1 MSRPYTD
8 PMPGEETEPDGIPV
22 AHGPIP
28 RAVWLLVALN
38 VLLMTSYSMLVPTY
52 RGPDEPQHVDL
63 VLALQHDLRY
73 PSLGSRYLA
82 ASIRRSMLLVDYAA
96 LQTPHLTAAAAIPR
110 GERPP
115 LANDVPP
122 ATQGIRNQLLQH
134 PPLYYWLQAV
144 LSRSV
149 TRVTGGLDAWPFD
162 RFASLLRLVD
172 VLLLAPLPLLA
183 YAVARRL
190 GAVEQAGVAAAAFP
204 LAIPELSH
212 FGGIV
217 NNDDLL
223 ILLFGVCTLLLT
235 RVMTGDLTVR
245 TAVLTGVAGG
255 LALFT
260 KGFALVFPAWALL
273 AYLASPT
280 RRGNGRLIAGR
291 LGIVG
296 VTAFAFGGWWWLRN
310 LVVYGTLQPTMTTF
324 PPVRGFRPD
333 TWWWIRRFAEAM
345 TERFWSWIGGSGG
358 RVPAP
363 VFLLAT
369 AISLAGIGVAIWT
382 ASSGRR
388 RAVLAILLLPIVAN
402 VGIVALP
409 AYRAYARSGAT
420 PALQGRYLF
429 PGVVALAAIVA
440 IGLHRA
446 LGRNGSWLPLLTVG
460 AAAVIQG
467 FAVTRIMGSFWG
479 PEGASIVERVR
490 AMLAWSPWPAAVV
503 LAVLLAVPVLGA
515 LTFVQLRRDLHAGD
529 DERPGG
535 VERHVLSAGI
545 VG

>member
-1 MSRPYTD
+1 MSPPYTD
-8 PMPGEETEPDGIPV
+8 PMPGEETEPDAIPV
-22 AHGPIP
+22 ARRPIP

-73 PSLGSRYLA
+73 PSLGSRFLA
-82 ASIRRSMLLVDYAA
+82 SSIRRSMLFVHYAA

-110 GERPP
+110 GARPS

-162 RFASLLRLVD
+162 RFVSLLRLFD

-190 GAVEQAGVAAAAFP
+190 GAEEHAGVAAAAFL

-223 ILLFGVCTLLLT
+223 ILLFGVCTLLLA
-235 RVMTGDLTVR
+235 RVMTGDLTVW
-245 TAVLTGVAGG
+245 TAVLTGAAGG

-260 KGFALVFPAWALL
+260 KGFALVFPVWTLL
-273 AYLASPT
+273 AYLVSPA

-310 LVVYGTLQPTMTTF
+310 LVVFGTLQPTLSTF
-324 PPVRGFRPD
+324 PPVRGFKPD
-333 TWWWIRRFAEAM
+333 TWWWVRHYAEAM
-345 TERFWSWIGGSGG
+345 TERFWSWIGGYGG

-369 AISLAGIGVAIWT
+369 ACSLAGIGVAIWT
-382 ASSGRR
+382 ASSARR

-402 VGIVALP
+402 IGIVALP
-409 AYRAYARSGAT
+409 AYRAYARSGAS

-429 PGVVALAAIVA
+429 PGVVALAAVVA
-440 IGLHRA
+440 MGLHRA
-446 LGRNGSWLPLLTVG
+446 LGRNGSWLPLLTLG

-467 FAVTRIMGSFWG
+467 FAVIRIMGSFWG
-479 PEGASIVERVR
+479 PEGASFVERVR

-503 LAVLLAVPVLGA
+503 LAVLLAVPLLGA
-515 LTFVQLRRDLHAGD
+515 LTVVQLRRDLRAGD

-535 VERHVLSAGI
+535 VERPVLTAGI
-545 VG
+545 IG